1 MISRNLARLVL
12 AVTVLVAAPAC
23 QRDLTDLED
32 AEFPGNAEIFLDG
45 YAPGVSY
52 QAFAGSKTD
61 AVSIDQSVFYQGS
74 SSLRIDVPVPTNPG
88 GSYAGGAFVSTTI
101 RDLTDYNAV
110 TFWARASM
118 PAELNVAGLGNNNTG
133 ESLYPAETANLQLTT
148 DWQQYAIPIPLPA
161 RLDQED
167 GLFFFAEGAEDG
179 NGYTFWIDEL
189 QFADLTTIS
198 NPRPVIA
205 DQTVSGAVGDTV
217 TVSGTTVTYEVSG
230 QDVTVAAAPAYFDY
244 TSSDESVA
252 TVDSLGQIA
261 IVGDGSAT
269 ITASLG
275 SVAATG
281 AVTVGP
287 AGASAPTTA
296 PPAPTQ
302 AEEDVISL
310 FSDAYT
316 NVTVDTWR
324 TDWSAATL
332 DEVTIDGSAMKK
344 YSALDFVGIE
354 TASSQVDASSMT
366 HLHLDIWT
374 PDATYFGVKLVD
386 AGADATIGTGDD
398 TEFQVEFDG
407 TANPAPN
414 QGEWVSLDIP
424 LSDFSGMN
432 VANLAQMILVGQPTG
447 ATTVFVDNVYLYDE
461 NGGST
466 GGAQVELPITFDD
479 PAVDYELTDFG
490 GTASTLVADPTDAS
504 NTVAETVKSG
514 SAETWGGTTVSGDDG
529 LASPIPFTASATTM
543 TVRVYSPDAGIPVRL
558 KVEDATDP
566 TRSVET
572 EATTTVADAWET
584 LTFDFSNEAAGTAA
598 LDLSYTYDKASV
610 FFNFGTDGATA
621 GEKTYLWDDV
631 EFAGGSTGG
640 AQVEL
645 PITFDDPAVD
655 YGLTDFGGTASTLV
669 ADPTD
674 ASNTVAET
682 VKSGSAETWGGTTV
696 GGDDGLASPIP
707 FTASATTMTV
717 RVYSPDAGIPVRLK
731 VEDATDP
738 TRSVETEATT
748 TVADPGRLS
757 PSTSAARRR
766 ARRHSTCPTP
776 MTRPRSSSTS
786 APTAPRPARR
796 PTCGT
801 TSSSPA
807 AARAAP
813 RSSSPSPSTIPPW
826 TTGSPTSGAPRPRWW
841 RIPRTRRTQWPRR
854 SRAGARRPGAERPWA
869 AMMVLRRRSRSRRAP
884 RP

>member
-1 MISRNLARLVL
+1 M
-12 AVTVLVAAPAC
+12 
-23 QRDLTDLED
+23 
-32 AEFPGNAEIFLDG
+32 
-45 YAPGVSY
+45 
-52 QAFAGSKTD
+52 
-61 AVSIDQSVFYQGS
+61 
-74 SSLRIDVPVPTNPG
+74 
-88 GSYAGGAFVSTTI
+88 
-101 RDLTDYNAV
+101 
-110 TFWARASM
+110 
-118 PAELNVAGLGNNNTG
+118 
-133 ESLYPAETANLQLTT
+133 
-148 DWQQYAIPIPLPA
+148 
-161 RLDQED
+161 
-167 GLFFFAEGAEDG
+167 
-179 NGYTFWIDEL
+179 
-189 QFADLTTIS
+189 
-198 NPRPVIA
+198 
-205 DQTVSGAVGDTV
+205 
-217 TVSGTTVTYEVSG
+217 
-230 QDVTVAAAPAYFDY
+230 
-244 TSSDESVA
+244 
-252 TVDSLGQIA
+252 
-261 IVGDGSAT
+261 
-269 ITASLG
+269 
-275 SVAATG
+275 
-281 AVTVGP
+281 
-287 AGASAPTTA
+287 
-296 PPAPTQ
+296 
-302 AEEDVISL
+302 
-310 FSDAYT
+310 
-316 NVTVDTWR
+316 
-324 TDWSAATL
+324 
-332 DEVTIDGSAMKK
+332 
-344 YSALDFVGIE
+344 
-354 TASSQVDASSMT
+354 
-366 HLHLDIWT
+366 
-374 PDATYFGVKLVD
+374 
-386 AGADATIGTGDD
+386 
-398 TEFQVEFDG
+398 
-407 TANPAPN
+407 
-414 QGEWVSLDIP
+414 SLDIP

-432 VANLAQMILVGQPTG
+432 LANLAQMILVGQPTG

-504 NTVAETVKSG
+504 NTVAETVKG
-514 SAETWGGTTVSGDDG
+514 ASAEGWAGTTMSGDDG

-748 TVADPGRLS
+748 TVAAPGRLS

-776 MTRPRSSSTS
+776 TTRPRSSSTS